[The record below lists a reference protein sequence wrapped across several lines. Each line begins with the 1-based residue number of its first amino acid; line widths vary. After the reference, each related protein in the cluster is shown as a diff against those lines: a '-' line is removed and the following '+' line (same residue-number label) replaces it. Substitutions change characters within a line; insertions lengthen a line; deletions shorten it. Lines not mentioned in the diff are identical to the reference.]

1 MGIAVGIGTPLLFM
15 FFFLVVA
22 LVYTIKRNQRKSI
35 NEVSA
40 TLSTQMT
47 NMHVMETNPSYHVV
61 KGSTKKSPSPNI
73 YYNDN
78 IYSAVDDEGKVV
90 DDDEYVDVAAGTM

>member
-15 FFFLVVA
+15 IFFLVVA

-35 NEVSA
+35 NEVSP
-40 TLSTQMT
+40 TMSTQMT
-47 NMHVMETNPSYHVV
+47 NNMRVMETSCHVV

-73 YYNDN
+73 YDNDN